1 MESNLESVGEDEA
14 TGSPSLLPKDGGAI
28 GKMAGLS
35 GTLMLQVCVLL
46 QLLVRALL
54 IMRL

>member
-14 TGSPSLLPKDGGAI
+14 TEAPPLLPKDGGAI

-35 GTLMLQVCVLL
+35 GTPMLQVCAPLTYDLL
-46 QLLVRALL
+46 
-54 IMRL
+54 RL